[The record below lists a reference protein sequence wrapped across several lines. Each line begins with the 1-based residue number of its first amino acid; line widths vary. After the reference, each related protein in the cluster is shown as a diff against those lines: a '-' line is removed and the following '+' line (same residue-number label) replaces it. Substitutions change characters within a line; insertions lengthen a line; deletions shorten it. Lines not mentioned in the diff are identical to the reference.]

1 MSVPFHAATS
11 EASAV
16 PGPPC
21 HQLPSF
27 WARGTAITS
36 NIHRA
41 FRPNQRLIGD
51 NRASNAF
58 AEQTAH
64 RGTARAALSHA
75 RIFRRADRCLV
86 RRAYP
91 ADLDPDLDASAAAA
105 LGLRQPSGAHARD
118 RHAGEESDAGR
129 LL

>member
-27 WARGTAITS
+27 WAHGTAITS

-58 AEQTAH
+58 AEQTVH
-64 RGTARAALSHA
+64 RGTDRAALSHA
-75 RIFRRADRCLV
+75 RIFRRADRFFV
-86 RRAYP
+86 RRARP
-91 ADLDPDLDASAAAA
+91 AVVVLDRYASGAAA
-105 LGLRQPSGAHARD
+105 LVLRQPSGAHARD